1 MNVNVTITYILT
13 KKIIIMAKQ
22 QDTRSFRIPESLM
35 YDEIQNSKMILKTVK
50 ILNIPNPNVLEILD
64 IFEQN
69 NIAVYTDFKDGCTVE
84 QALLK
89 LETRYVP
96 QDILDFHA
104 SWVQDSQSILE
115 PLYKYTSDIHDSR
128 VCRHEIVIA

>member
-35 YDEIQNSKMILKTVK
+35 YAEIQNSKMILKTVK
-50 ILNIPNPNVLEILD
+50 ILNITNPNVLEILD

-69 NIAVYTDFKDGCTVE
+69 NIAVYT
-84 QALLK
+84 
-89 LETRYVP
+89 R
-96 QDILDFHA
+96 
-104 SWVQDSQSILE
+104 
-115 PLYKYTSDIHDSR
+115 
-128 VCRHEIVIA
+128 